1 LGDIDASSDEMLARV
16 QHRLTQMVADGSS
29 TQNTAMIH
37 QMAVSGYRSLRDLT
51 VVLGGL
57 TIVTGPNGSGK
68 SSFYRALRLMND
80 IAHGGIIRSLA
91 AEGGLPSTLWAG
103 PESFSRA
110 VKQGEF
116 PVQGT
121 RRKHPVELKLGFAGD
136 DYSYAIELGLPIA
149 GGHFALDPEIKA
161 ETLWIGA
168 RPGRNNVLAERHG
181 PSVRLRDRNGTWC
194 QAETTLAAY
203 DSMMTHCA
211 EPREAQE
218 LLVVRERMRAWRFY
232 DHLRTDSEAPARR
245 PQIGT
250 RTAALAGDGSDLAA
264 AIQTIRE
271 VGDADAF
278 DAAIDRAFPDHA
290 VEVAVTGGYFEIEMR
305 QPGLLRPLKAT
316 ELSEGTLR
324 FLLLAAVLFSPRP
337 PGLMVLNEPETSL
350 HIDLIPALAQAIG
363 DAAARSQIILVTH
376 SEALIS
382 HLLADFDCREV
393 RLHKELGETLADQAE
408 APDPWHWPKR

>member
-1 LGDIDASSDEMLARV
+1 
-16 QHRLTQMVADGSS
+16 
-29 TQNTAMIH
+29 MIH
-37 QMAVSGYRSLRDLT
+37 QIAVSGYRSLRDLT
-51 VVLGGL
+51 VALGGL
-57 TIVTGPNGSGK
+57 TIITGPNGSGK

-103 PESFSRA
+103 PESFARS
-110 VKQGEF
+110 VKQGQY
-116 PVQGT
+116 PVEGT
-121 RRKHPVELKLGFAGD
+121 RRKNPVALKLGFAGD
-136 DYSYAIELGLPIA
+136 DYSYAIELGLPIP
-149 GGHFALDPEIKA
+149 GGPFSLDPEIKL

-181 PSVRLRDRNGTWC
+181 PSVRMRDKAGTWA
-194 QAETTLAAY
+194 QAETGLAAY

-211 EPREAQE
+211 DPREGQE

-232 DHLRTDSEAPARR
+232 DHLRTDAEAPARR

-250 RTAALAGDGSDLAA
+250 RTPALAGDGSDLAA

-271 VGDADAF
+271 VGDADAL
-278 DAAIDRAFPDHA
+278 DAAIEHAFPGHT
-290 VEVAVTGGYFEIEMR
+290 VEIATAGTYFEVEMR

-324 FLLLAAVLFSPRP
+324 FLLLAAALFSPRP

-350 HIDLIPALAQAIG
+350 HVDLIPALARAVG
-363 DAAARSQIILVTH
+363 EASTLSQIILVTH
-376 SEALIS
+376 SEALIG
-382 HLLADFDCREV
+382 HIRADFDGSEI
-393 RLHKELGETLADQAE
+393 RLRKELGETLAEQTQE
-408 APDPWHWPKR
+408 PDRWAWPKR

>member
-1 LGDIDASSDEMLARV
+1 
-16 QHRLTQMVADGSS
+16 
-29 TQNTAMIH
+29 MIH
-37 QMAVSGYRSLRDLT
+37 QIAVSGYRSLRDLT
-51 VVLGGL
+51 VALGGL
-57 TIVTGPNGSGK
+57 TIITGPNGSGK

-103 PESFSRA
+103 PESIARS
-110 VKQGEF
+110 VKQGQH
-116 PVQGT
+116 PVEGT
-121 RRKHPVELKLGFAGD
+121 RRKKPVALKLGFAGD
-136 DYSYAIELGLPIA
+136 DYSYAIELGLPVKTISQ
-149 GGHFALDPEIKA
+149 FALDPEIKV

-168 RPGRNNVLAERHG
+168 QPERNNVLAERHG
-181 PSVRLRDRNGTWC
+181 PSVRLRDKAGSWA
-194 QAETTLAAY
+194 QAETGLAAY

-211 EPREAQE
+211 DPRDGQE

-232 DHLRTDSEAPARR
+232 DHLRTDAEAPARR

-271 VGDADAF
+271 VGDADSL
-278 DAAIDRAFPDHA
+278 DAAVEHAFPGHT
-290 VEVAVTGGYFEIEMR
+290 VEVAIAGTYFEIEMR

-324 FLLLAAVLFSPRP
+324 FLLLAAALFSPRP

-350 HIDLIPALAQAIG
+350 HVDLIPALARAVG
-363 DAAARSQIILVTH
+363 EASARSQIILVTH
-376 SEALIS
+376 SEALI
-382 HLLADFDCREV
+382 ADLRTDFPGHEI
-393 RLHKELGETLADQAE
+393 RLRKEFGETLAEQSGE
-408 APDPWHWPKR
+408 PDRWVWPKR